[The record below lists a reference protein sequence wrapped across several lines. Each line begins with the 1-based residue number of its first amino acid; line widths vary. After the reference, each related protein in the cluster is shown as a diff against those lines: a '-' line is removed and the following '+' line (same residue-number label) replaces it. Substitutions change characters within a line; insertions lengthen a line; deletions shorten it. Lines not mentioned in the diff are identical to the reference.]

1 MEKKNI
7 DKFLGTGALTI
18 VEAMQ
23 KIDLNAEGILFIVGT
38 DNKLIGVVTDGDIRR
53 AIIRTGDLNLQI
65 SEIMNRNPRVVLQ
78 EERGEAPS
86 LLKQYRIHAVAVID
100 VTERIIDIIFDS
112 GNRIE
117 ISKNRQ
123 NTLQRIPVVIM
134 AGGRGTRLY
143 PYTKILP
150 KALIPIGDIPI
161 VEHIMDRFRSVGVN
175 HFYLTVN
182 HKKNMIKSYLG
193 EQNDDRIIFVEE
205 DKPLGTAGSLRLIRD
220 RMNSPFFVT
229 NCDILIQADY
239 DDIYEYHL
247 KAGNAVTIV
256 SSLKNIEVPY
266 GVIQFKENGNVL
278 SLEEKPQLSYF
289 INTGLYVLNPE
300 CIDRIPENTFFHMT
314 DLVERLLQEDQKIGM
329 YPISEE
335 SFLDMGEWEELQ
347 RMEQKLKQTLD

>member
-1 MEKKNI
+1 
-7 DKFLGTGALTI
+7 
-18 VEAMQ
+18 
-23 KIDLNAEGILFIVGT
+23 
-38 DNKLIGVVTDGDIRR
+38 
-53 AIIRTGDLNLQI
+53 
-65 SEIMNRNPRVVLQ
+65 
-78 EERGEAPS
+78 
-86 LLKQYRIHAVAVID
+86 
-100 VTERIIDIIFDS
+100 
-112 GNRIE
+112 
-117 ISKNRQ
+117 
-123 NTLQRIPVVIM
+123 
-134 AGGRGTRLY
+134 
-143 PYTKILP
+143 
-150 KALIPIGDIPI
+150 
-161 VEHIMDRFRSVGVN
+161 
-175 HFYLTVN
+175 
-182 HKKNMIKSYLG
+182 
-193 EQNDDRIIFVEE
+193 
-205 DKPLGTAGSLRLIRD
+205 
-220 RMNSPFFVT
+220 MNSPFFVT